1 MFDAMGIYD
10 YLADRQA
17 ADDMGFETVQE
28 LYEWSNNESERNRKS
43 YLERNRNVDNGNIWN
58 ARFKIT

>member
-43 YLERNRNVDNGNIWN
+43 YLERNRNVDNGNI
-58 ARFKIT
+58 